1 MIVYLFLGSALLGHL
16 VYIYRK
22 NNRYTMRLKG
32 MSLQPGSNFVNKKLR
47 FAQLEGLDL
56 SGSNFSGANL
66 EFANLS
72 GANLAGTNLKGCCF
86 ESASLRNANCSK
98 ANLMQ
103 VCVRWANI
111 DGANFDGATI
121 NGMKIYEDQ
130 IEKAVNLNAKV
141 LDVYDRRTNE
151 RIKSLKQPLVQ
162 DELGHFE
169 GTEKVES
176 KKAKPSVQHIA
187 HAKSTVNGEGNS
199 EVRFFLCANIDF
211 SHGNGVPFSLKNEMS
226 KVGFRDIGDFFQQ
239 LVKAVE
245 ASTALVDLSKRIAR
259 ISNQDFFRT
268 TVARLLNAV
277 SYNSDVVK
285 DSDIENWVV
294 AADIAGLGMS
304 SQRRYSESLF
314 KIVHRAVTNSI
325 RTYGLQGMEIVRQL
339 EVGAVAWEQ
348 VSDGKTVFGDDSEAA
363 RSLLI
368 GVVLQS
374 ILHSL
379 KSAQGSQNVIES
391 LSGTKGQNLSPTDQ
405 MRLMTELGR
414 QYAKAS
420 GIDYDEFIKRHAGI
434 EK

>member
-1 MIVYLFLGSALLGHL
+1 MIDYLLWLGTPLLLNLFVY
-16 VYIYRK
+16 VYRT
-22 NNRYTMRLKG
+22 NNRTTMRLKG

-47 FAQLEGLDL
+47 FAQLQGLDL

-66 EFANLS
+66 ECANLS
-72 GANLAGTNLKGCCF
+72 GSNLERCCF
-86 ESASLRNANCSK
+86 ERASLRNANCSK

-103 VCVRWANI
+103 VCVRWADI

-130 IEKAVNLNAKV
+130 IEKTVNLNANV

-151 RIKSLKQPLVQ
+151 RIKSLKQIFVQ
-162 DELGHFE
+162 DKLRHSE
-169 GTEKVES
+169 GTEKVKS
-176 KKAKPSVQHIA
+176 KATKLSVPHMT

-199 EVRFFLCANIDF
+199 EAKFFLCANIDF
-211 SHGNGVPFSLKNEMS
+211 SHANGVPFSLKNEMS

-239 LVKAVE
+239 LVKVVE

-277 SYNSDVVK
+277 SYNSEVVK
-285 DSDIENWVV
+285 DSDIKDWVV
-294 AADIAGLGMS
+294 AADIAGLGMI
-304 SQRRYSESLF
+304 SQRRLSESLF

-325 RTYGLQGMEIVRQL
+325 RTQGLQGVEIVRQL

-379 KSAQGSQNVIES
+379 KSAESTQNVIES
-391 LSGTKGQNLSPTDQ
+391 LSGTKGQNLSLRDE

-414 QYAKAS
+414 QYAKAHA
-420 GIDYDEFIKRHAGI
+420 IDYDHFVERLADFD
-434 EK
+434 E